1 MKEDLGGICSDPI
14 SQNSKEGANS
24 RLYQMDGFTAA
35 GGCVCV
41 LFFFSSL
48 YGGGLEG
55 VLESTYSG
63 VNQIN
68 KYFSGAYPENTQRST
83 CIQLPIPQIQPTF
96 FGYTFLSS
104 LYLL

>member
-14 SQNSKEGANS
+14 SQKEGANS

-35 GGCVCV
+35 VCVCV

-68 KYFSGAYPENTQRST
+68 EYFSGAYPENTRRST

-96 FGYTFLSS
+96 FGHTFLSS